1 MLSHRIRIKRRGYPI
16 VAKIID
22 FLSMNFSSILFFY
35 LFSQQD
41 FYNGIIFS
49 ILFSIVFLLIGEYT
63 SVYSYRIKS
72 LRPQEFARLAGTCV
86 LSFTFMEVLRVSFNY
101 FNDLHL
107 TGLWDFPLFPP
118 PLLPYAVPLLTLLII
133 RLILLK
139 QFRQKKM
146 RVAIVGMTP
155 AGLAAENELLKEY
168 SSEKVDLSYYDDRD
182 ESRFGY
188 LTRAPYR
195 GKVDDLLERARNGDL
210 DEIYIA
216 LPMAAVERIRHFIAM
231 LSDTTVDTFIVPDLY
246 SYSTHTTEVRMIGNM
261 QAVSILS
268 SPFDDGGAIIKR
280 AEDLIF
286 GTIITLL
293 ISPLMLIIAI
303 GIKLTSRG
311 PVIFKQDRYGLS
323 GQKITVY
330 KFRSMRVM
338 ENADVVIQAT
348 KQDPRVTR
356 FGSFLRR
363 KSLDELPQFINVL
376 QGRMSIVGPRPHA
389 IAHNEEYR
397 KIVDNY
403 MIRHKVKPGITG
415 LAQVNGYRGEVDTLD
430 KMEKRVQYDIEY
442 IQNWSLWLDIKII
455 LKTMTKGF
463 SGENAY

>member
-1 MLSHRIRIKRRGYPI
+1 
-16 VAKIID
+16 
-22 FLSMNFSSILFFY
+22 
-35 LFSQQD
+35 
-41 FYNGIIFS
+41 
-49 ILFSIVFLLIGEYT
+49 
-63 SVYSYRIKS
+63 
-72 LRPQEFARLAGTCV
+72 
-86 LSFTFMEVLRVSFNY
+86 
-101 FNDLHL
+101 
-107 TGLWDFPLFPP
+107 
-118 PLLPYAVPLLTLLII
+118 
-133 RLILLK
+133 
-139 QFRQKKM
+139 M

-155 AGLAAENELLKEY
+155 AGLAAEGELLKEY
-168 SSEKVDLSYYDDRD
+168 SSEKIDLSYYDDRD

-195 GKVDDLLERARNGDL
+195 GKVDDLLERARKGDI

-216 LPMAAVERIRHFIAM
+216 LPMAAVQRIRHFIAM

-268 SPFDDGGAIIKR
+268 
-280 AEDLIF
+280 
-286 GTIITLL
+286 TIITIL
-293 ISPLMLIIAI
+293 ISPLMLIIAL

-311 PVIFKQDRYGLS
+311 PIIFKQDRYGLS

-389 IAHNEEYR
+389 VAHNEEFR
-397 KIVDNY
+397 RIVDNY

-430 KMEKRVQYDIEY
+430 KMEKRVQYDIDY

-455 LKTMTKGF
+455 FKTMTKGF

>member
-1 MLSHRIRIKRRGYPI
+1 M
-16 VAKIID
+16 
-22 FLSMNFSSILFFY
+22 LFFY

-63 SVYSYRIKS
+63 SVYNYRIKS
-72 LRPQEFARLAGTCV
+72 LRLSEFPRFAGTCL
-86 LSFTFMEVLRVSFNY
+86 LSFVFMEVLRISFNY
-101 FNDLHL
+101 FNDMHL

-118 PLLPYAVPLLTLLII
+118 PLLPYAVPLLTVFIVRLVLIKRFKQK
-133 RLILLK
+133 RLRI
-139 QFRQKKM
+139 
-146 RVAIVGMTP
+146 AIVGMTP
-155 AGLAAENELLKEY
+155 AGLAAEQELLKEY
-168 SSEKVDLSYYDDRD
+168 SWEKIDLAYYDDRC

-188 LTRAPYR
+188 LTQAPYR
-195 GKVDDLLERARNGDL
+195 GKVNDLLEQAKKGEL

-216 LPMAAVERIRHFIAM
+216 LPMAAVERIRHFLAM
-231 LSDTTVDTFIVPDLY
+231 MSDTTVNTFIVPDLY
-246 SYSTHTTEVRMIGNM
+246 AYSSHTTEVRMIGNM

-280 AEDLIF
+280 AEDLIL
-286 GTIITLL
+286 GTLITLL
-293 ISPLMLIIAI
+293 ISPLMLFIAI

-338 ENADVVIQAT
+338 ENADVVVQAT

-363 KSLDELPQFINVL
+363 KSLDELPQFINVI

-389 IAHNEEYR
+389 VAHNEEYR
-397 KIVDNY
+397 QIVNNY

-430 KMEKRVQYDIEY
+430 KMEKRIQYDIDY

>member
-16 VAKIID
+16 VAKLID

-35 LFSQQD
+35 FFSQQD

-49 ILFSIVFLLIGEYT
+49 VLFSIVFLLIGEYT

-72 LRPQEFARLAGTCV
+72 LHPQEFTRLAGTCV
-86 LSFTFMEVLRVSFNY
+86 LSFGFMEVLRVSFNY

-118 PLLPYAVPLLTLLII
+118 PILPYAVPLLTLLII
-133 RLILLK
+133 RLILLR
-139 QFRQKKM
+139 QFRQKTM
-146 RVAIVGMTP
+146 HVAIVGMTP

-168 SSEKVDLSYYDDRD
+168 SSEKIDLSYYDDRD

-188 LTRAPYR
+188 LTHAPYR
-195 GKVDDLLERARNGDL
+195 GKVEDLLERARKGEL

-216 LPMAAVERIRHFIAM
+216 LPMAAVQRIRHFIAM
-231 LSDTTVDTFIVPDLY
+231 LSDTTVDTFIVPDIY

-261 QAVSILS
+261 QAISILS

-280 AEDLIF
+280 AEDLIL
-286 GTIITLL
+286 GTIITIL
-293 ISPLMLIIAI
+293 ISPLMLIIAL

-311 PVIFKQDRYGLS
+311 PIIFKQDRYGLS

-348 KQDPRVTR
+348 RQDPRVTR

-389 IAHNEEYR
+389 VAHNEEYR

-415 LAQVNGYRGEVDTLD
+415 LAQVSGYRGEVDTLD
-430 KMEKRVQYDIEY
+430 KMEKRIQYDIDY

-455 LKTMTKGF
+455 FKTITKGF

>member
-16 VAKIID
+16 VAKLID

-49 ILFSIVFLLIGEYT
+49 VLFSIVFLLIGEYT

-72 LRPQEFARLAGTCV
+72 LHPQEFTRLAGTCV
-86 LSFTFMEVLRVSFNY
+86 LSFGFMEVLRVSFNY

-118 PLLPYAVPLLTLLII
+118 PILPYAVPLLTLLII
-133 RLILLK
+133 RLILLR
-139 QFRQKKM
+139 QFRQKTM

-168 SSEKVDLSYYDDRD
+168 SSEKIDLSYYDDRD

-188 LTRAPYR
+188 LTHAPYR
-195 GKVDDLLERARNGDL
+195 GKVEDLLERARKGEL

-216 LPMAAVERIRHFIAM
+216 LPMAAVQRIRHFIAM
-231 LSDTTVDTFIVPDLY
+231 LSDTTVDTFIVPDIY

-261 QAVSILS
+261 QAISILS

-280 AEDLIF
+280 AEDLIL
-286 GTIITLL
+286 GTIITII
-293 ISPLMLIIAI
+293 ISPLMLIIAL

-311 PVIFKQDRYGLS
+311 PIIFKQDRYGLS

-348 KQDPRVTR
+348 RQDPRVTR

-389 IAHNEEYR
+389 VAHNEEYR

-415 LAQVNGYRGEVDTLD
+415 LAQVSGYRGEVDTLD
-430 KMEKRVQYDIEY
+430 KMEKRIQYDIDY

-455 LKTMTKGF
+455 FKTITKGF

>member
-16 VAKIID
+16 VAKLID

-49 ILFSIVFLLIGEYT
+49 VLFSIVFLLIGEYT

-72 LRPQEFARLAGTCV
+72 LHPQEFTRLAGTCV
-86 LSFTFMEVLRVSFNY
+86 LSFGFMEVLRVSFNY

-118 PLLPYAVPLLTLLII
+118 PILPYAVPLLTLLII
-133 RLILLK
+133 RLILLR
-139 QFRQKKM
+139 QFRQKTM

-168 SSEKVDLSYYDDRD
+168 SSEKIDLSYYDDRD

-188 LTRAPYR
+188 LTHAPYR
-195 GKVDDLLERARNGDL
+195 GKVEDLLERARKGEL

-216 LPMAAVERIRHFIAM
+216 LPMAAVQRIRHFIAM
-231 LSDTTVDTFIVPDLY
+231 LSDTTVDTFIVPDIY

-261 QAVSILS
+261 QAISILS

-280 AEDLIF
+280 AEDLIL
-286 GTIITLL
+286 GTIITIL
-293 ISPLMLIIAI
+293 ISPLMLIIAL

-311 PVIFKQDRYGLS
+311 PIIFKQDRYGLS

-348 KQDPRVTR
+348 RQDPRVTR

-389 IAHNEEYR
+389 VAHNEEYR

-415 LAQVNGYRGEVDTLD
+415 LAQVSGYRGEVDTLD
-430 KMEKRVQYDIEY
+430 KMEKRIQYDIDY

-455 LKTMTKGF
+455 FKTITKGF

>member
-1 MLSHRIRIKRRGYPI
+1 
-16 VAKIID
+16 
-22 FLSMNFSSILFFY
+22 
-35 LFSQQD
+35 
-41 FYNGIIFS
+41 
-49 ILFSIVFLLIGEYT
+49 
-63 SVYSYRIKS
+63 
-72 LRPQEFARLAGTCV
+72 
-86 LSFTFMEVLRVSFNY
+86 
-101 FNDLHL
+101 
-107 TGLWDFPLFPP
+107 
-118 PLLPYAVPLLTLLII
+118 
-133 RLILLK
+133 
-139 QFRQKKM
+139 
-146 RVAIVGMTP
+146 
-155 AGLAAENELLKEY
+155 
-168 SSEKVDLSYYDDRD
+168 
-182 ESRFGY
+182 
-188 LTRAPYR
+188 
-195 GKVDDLLERARNGDL
+195 
-210 DEIYIA
+210 
-216 LPMAAVERIRHFIAM
+216 MAAVERIRHFIAM

-338 ENADVVIQAT
+338 ENADVVTQAT

-403 MIRHKVKPGITG
+403 MIRYKVKPGITG
-415 LAQVNGYRGEVDTLD
+415 LAQVSGYRGEVDTLD

>member
-16 VAKIID
+16 VAKLID

-49 ILFSIVFLLIGEYT
+49 VLFSIVFLLIGEYT
-63 SVYSYRIKS
+63 SVYNYRIKS
-72 LRPQEFARLAGTCV
+72 LRPQEFTRLAGTCA
-86 LSFTFMEVLRVSFNY
+86 LSFGFMEVLRVSFNY

-118 PLLPYAVPLLTLLII
+118 PLLPYAIPLLTLLII

-155 AGLAAENELLKEY
+155 AGLAAEGELLKEY
-168 SSEKVDLSYYDDRD
+168 SSEKIDLSYYDDRD

-195 GKVDDLLERARNGDL
+195 GKVDDLLERARKGDI
-210 DEIYIA
+210 DEIYSA
-216 LPMAAVERIRHFIAM
+216 LPMAAVQRIRHFIAM

-280 AEDLIF
+280 AEDLIL
-286 GTIITLL
+286 GTIITIL
-293 ISPLMLIIAI
+293 ISPLMLIIAL

-311 PVIFKQDRYGLS
+311 PIIFKQDRYGLS

-389 IAHNEEYR
+389 VAHNEEFR
-397 KIVDNY
+397 RIVDNY

-430 KMEKRVQYDIEY
+430 KMEKRVQYDIDY

-455 LKTMTKGF
+455 FKTMTKGF